1 MSARRSPRRSSR
13 KHGTVTLILV
23 GTTAALAAYRA
34 GLVLAVAVTAALV
47 LLAVVLLH
55 ASRHLPA
62 ITTAPVTR
70 KASQE
75 PAARGRRHAPGRIPP
90 AATPA
95 SDLPDGRQVIAGAA
109 RAARDSRKRDSLA
122 RSAGWLPPRKPTML
136 AVTQECAEGDCHLC
150 PAPGPCEHCDHDP
163 ATIVARNQA
172 RYDRQHANGTDIPP
186 F

>member
-1 MSARRSPRRSSR
+1 MSTRSRRSSR

-23 GTTAALAAYRA
+23 GTTAGLAAYRA

-47 LLAVVLLH
+47 ILAGVLLR
-55 ASRHLPA
+55 ASRHLA
-62 ITTAPVTR
+62 ALQPVTR

-75 PAARGRRHAPGRIPP
+75 PAVRGRRHAPGRTPP

-95 SDLPDGRQVIAGAA
+95 SDLPDGRRVIADAA
-109 RAARDSRKRDSLA
+109 QAARDSRKRDALA
-122 RSAGWLPPRKPTML
+122 RSAGWLPPRKPKML

-172 RYDRQHANGTDIPP
+172 RYDRQHANGSDIPP